1 MVDSVIRGFIPLL
14 IQQTGA
20 DQGFGHA
27 VRVAV
32 GGWAAVFK
40 VPLFLL
46 AHVAGNA
53 NAGAAVGHACGEFVD
68 VGGFV
73 VAGEAASV
81 VQPSFGVIGTDVV
94 TVPLTELLDAILNSS
109 KKTNTKKVLKKVYV

>member
-14 IQQTGA
+14 VQQTGA

-32 GGWAAVFK
+32 GRRAAVFE

-53 NAGAAVGHACGEFVD
+53 NAGAAVGDACGEFVD
-68 VGGFV
+68 VGGLV
-73 VAGEAASV
+73 VAGETAGV

-109 KKTNTKKVLKKVYV
+109 KKVTKKVYI